1 MDPLRWGC
9 DLRNHQL
16 SFTALVMIDL
26 QELKSRWTE
35 VLDLLERSN
44 RIAWLAY
51 FDGRLSELSEG
62 RLTLD
67 FRDAAKLAGD
77 HDYTYVRKD
86 EHRKALEQAIK
97 EVTGERIDVVEI

>member
-1 MDPLRWGC
+1 
-9 DLRNHQL
+9 
-16 SFTALVMIDL
+16 MIDL
-26 QELKSRWTE
+26 PELKNRWTE
-35 VLDLLERSN
+35 VLDTLERAN

-77 HDYTYVRKD
+77 HDYTYVRKA
-86 EHRKALEQAIK
+86 EHRKALEAAIK
-97 EVTGERIDVVEI
+97 EVTGERIEVVEI

>member
-1 MDPLRWGC
+1 
-9 DLRNHQL
+9 
-16 SFTALVMIDL
+16 MIEL
-26 QELKSRWTE
+26 PELKNRWTE
-35 VLDLLERSN
+35 VLDILERAN

-77 HDYTYVRKD
+77 HDYTHVRKA
-86 EHRKALEQAIK
+86 EHRKALEAAIK
-97 EVTGERIDVVEI
+97 EVTGERIEVVEI